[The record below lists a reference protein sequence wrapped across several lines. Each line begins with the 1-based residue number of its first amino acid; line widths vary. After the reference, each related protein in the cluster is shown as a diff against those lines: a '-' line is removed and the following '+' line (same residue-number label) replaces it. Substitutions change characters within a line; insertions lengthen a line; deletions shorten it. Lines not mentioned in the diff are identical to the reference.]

1 MGVRRE
7 VQKKIQPILARYH
20 KKIADAIRSGNATE
34 AILQAMFNDLR
45 AALGPEISLITTERM
60 MTLMDDIGIGADLAV
75 ISQEA
80 LQHSQRYTYD
90 LVTGLTDTT
99 RRLVQESITTYTG
112 TPGMTRGDL
121 VKLLEPAFGEQR
133 ANMIAVT
140 EVTRAYSAST
150 NQYQRMALDAGVE
163 MRRVWFTLRDQL
175 VCPICGPLHGLPEE
189 DWPAQYRDGPPAH
202 PHCRCGSE
210 LTVETVE
217 EARAR
222 GEAAQAERMRVLEL

>member
-1 MGVRRE
+1 MGVRRR
-7 VQKKIQPILARYH
+7 VQKRIQPILARYH
-20 KKIADAIRSGNATE
+20 KKIADAIRNGTATD
-34 AILQAMFNDLR
+34 AILQAMFDDLR
-45 AALGPEISLITTERM
+45 AALGPEIAIITTERM
-60 MTLMDDIGIGADLAV
+60 MGLMGEVGIGADLAV

-80 LQHSQRYTYD
+80 MARSRAISYELAQQLDRTTRALVEEALYTY
-90 LVTGLTDTT
+90 T
-99 RRLVQESITTYTG
+99 S

-121 VKLLEPAFGEQR
+121 VKLLEPAFGEPR

-140 EVTRAYSAST
+140 EVTRIYSDAT
-150 NQYQRMALDAGVE
+150 NAYQRLAAEYGVE